1 MTMQVKLDT
10 SCTISFHF
18 CIAYPVFPATPHL
31 QNNTISSF
39 PSNSPETAP
48 MIFILLHKS
57 HKTKKRFKS

>member
-39 PSNSPETAP
+39 PSNGPDDIHIIT
-48 MIFILLHKS
+48 
-57 HKTKKRFKS
+57 

>member
-18 CIAYPVFPATPHL
+18 CIAYPLFPATPHL

-39 PSNSPETAP
+39 PSNGPDDIHIIT
-48 MIFILLHKS
+48 
-57 HKTKKRFKS
+57 